1 MEEDGEEELEG
12 GGRGVNSGG
21 GKPPHHCHLVET
33 LAIQTR
39 QLWMQE
45 TACGLMKQLA
55 EHWSLRKGLGK
66 NTSVRA
72 STALGFIHLAKLLR
86 QLTGGQDS

>member
-1 MEEDGEEELEG
+1 MLTD
-12 GGRGVNSGG
+12 SGG
-21 GKPPHHCHLVET
+21 GKPPHHCHLVEM

-45 TACGLMKQLA
+45 TACGLMKKLA

-72 STALGFIHLAKLLR
+72 STTLGFIHLAKLLR
-86 QLTGGQDS
+86 QLTGAEDS